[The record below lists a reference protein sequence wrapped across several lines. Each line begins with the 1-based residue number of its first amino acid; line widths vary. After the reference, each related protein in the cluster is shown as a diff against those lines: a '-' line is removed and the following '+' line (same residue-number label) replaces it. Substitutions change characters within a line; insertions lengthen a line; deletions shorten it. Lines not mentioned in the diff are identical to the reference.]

1 MAHIQHLAR
10 KRPTVRFFGTE
21 CQIVD
26 MAHDAIEIKRCE
38 DENAILRA
46 EIADLKRS
54 LSESIQ
60 GQHATAL
67 RLAEL
72 MEREQALVAAIE
84 RAEYA
89 HRYTLETL
97 RMAESAHRYT
107 LETLRMAQN
116 HINYMQGVITA
127 HGDEAQSRLDEV
139 EDRST
144 RSIAA
149 LAEVDSE

>member
-72 MEREQALVAAIE
+72 MEREPALVAAIE
-84 RAEYA
+84 RAERA
-89 HRYTLETL
+89 HRY
-97 RMAESAHRYT
+97 R
-107 LETLRMAQN
+107 LETLRMAQS
-116 HINYMQGVITA
+116 HIDYLQGVIKA
-127 HGDEAQSRLDEV
+127 HGDEAQRRLAEV
-139 EDRST
+139 EVRSA
-144 RSIAA
+144 RPIES
-149 LAEVDSE
+149 LSEVDSE

>member
-10 KRPTVRFFGTE
+10 KRCSASFFGTE
-21 CQIVD
+21 CQIAD
-26 MAHDAIEIKRCE
+26 LSHSAIEIKRCE

-67 RLAEL
+67 RMAEL
-72 MEREQALVAAIE
+72 MGREPALVAAIE
-84 RAEYA
+84 RAK
-89 HRYTLETL
+89 
-97 RMAESAHRYT
+97 SAHRYT
-107 LETLRMAQN
+107 LEKLRMAQS
-116 HINYMQGVITA
+116 HIDYLQGVIKA
-127 HGDEAQSRLDEV
+127 HGDEAQRGLAESEV
-139 EDRST
+139 RASS
-144 RSIAA
+144 SIES